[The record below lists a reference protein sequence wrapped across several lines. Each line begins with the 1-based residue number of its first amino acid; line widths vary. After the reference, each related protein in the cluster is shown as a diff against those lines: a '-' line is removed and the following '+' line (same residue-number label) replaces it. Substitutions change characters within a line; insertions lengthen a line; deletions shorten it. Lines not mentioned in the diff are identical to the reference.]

1 VLKNGEEVKLQRNA
15 LSVLEPPTGKED
27 DGDCDNSF
35 CSSSDRGDK
44 DMDYSM
50 FGFWTIRILFFLI
63 TYMHPLFY
71 IHEVRLLWL
80 STVKV
85 VCNVF

>member
-1 VLKNGEEVKLQRNA
+1 MVIVTTLFVAVL
-15 LSVLEPPTGKED
+15 TGATKTWITVCLD
-27 DGDCDNSF
+27 
-35 CSSSDRGDK
+35 
-44 DMDYSM
+44 
-50 FGFWTIRILFFLI
+50 FGPSEFFFFLI